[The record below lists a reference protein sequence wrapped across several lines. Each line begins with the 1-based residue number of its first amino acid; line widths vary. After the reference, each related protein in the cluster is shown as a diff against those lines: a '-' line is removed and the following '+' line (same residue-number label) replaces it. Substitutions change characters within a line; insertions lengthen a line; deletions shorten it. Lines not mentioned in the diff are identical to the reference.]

1 MLLRRFS
8 TMKLAVQL
16 LLRQYPKNTVCSTA
30 GTELAIR
37 HVSAS
42 IANKTRKVVYVS
54 SSQNI
59 FHNLALEEWLY
70 ENLDMA
76 TTDYLLMWKN
86 GPSVVIGR
94 HQNPWLECNVGEAVK
109 RGMSLARRSSGGGTV
124 YHDQGNLNLS
134 FLKHR
139 SRYDRRKN
147 LSLVVAALTSQWDL
161 DLDLNCRDDLVLDGV
176 YKVSGTASKLGGN
189 RTYHH
194 FTLVFHVDK
203 DTLSSILLC
212 PLLGVD
218 SKATRS
224 VPSPVKNLKE
234 DAPDM
239 TFDMLIKVIGQHF
252 MQEDNGKEITTV
264 DPTDES
270 QFPGVGS
277 IQRRLRSWDWV
288 FGMTPAFSI
297 TRIFTKSFPQSN
309 TGHSHHSL
317 RIQLFIEKGTVR
329 KLDLNLSGEASGGA
343 SVDGLPFRLLDVV
356 DIDGEKLE
364 ARRLRAVWER
374 WRQRVREMEG
384 EADYDLLVWGLDCL
398 IQCVPVG
405 FGEETEK

>member
-212 PLLGVD
+212 PL
-218 SKATRS
+218 
-224 VPSPVKNLKE
+224 
-234 DAPDM
+234 
-239 TFDMLIKVIGQHF
+239 
-252 MQEDNGKEITTV
+252 EITTV